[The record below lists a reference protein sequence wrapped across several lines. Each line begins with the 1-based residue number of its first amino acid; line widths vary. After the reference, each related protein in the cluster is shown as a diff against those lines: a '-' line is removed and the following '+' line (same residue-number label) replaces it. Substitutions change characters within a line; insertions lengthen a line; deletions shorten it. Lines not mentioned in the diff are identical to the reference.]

1 MTYGKVLLLPP
12 SFFGYR
18 RPTLDGNHRLL
29 ICKVTRMD
37 RAHSMADKK
46 STIALGI
53 FVKVEINYIFELSTA
68 IHPHRFLSRLLLAN
82 PDYIRYWTE

>member
-1 MTYGKVLLLPP
+1 
-12 SFFGYR
+12 
-18 RPTLDGNHRLL
+18 
-29 ICKVTRMD
+29 
-37 RAHSMADKK
+37 MADKK

-68 IHPHRFLSRLLLAN
+68 IHRSLSRLLLAN